1 MCLLRGKTA
10 GAAIS
15 AFLSWIIFIQALP
28 FPIKA
33 QEIQQEDRPPF
44 RIVVLEGE
52 GSINNVKQPVNRGAL
67 VLVED
72 ENKNPLGG
80 VAVTFFLPSEGPSGF
95 FPNGSRVLTVFSDE
109 KGLAATRP
117 IHFNDGVGLMRIR
130 VSAALFS
137 QTANALITET
147 NVSSA
152 AATRSELV
160 PGAGKMKVA
169 RPGTNHKRL
178 IILLVAAG
186 AAAGLGYYFAT
197 KKDTPTGTI
206 SVGTPSIGGPR

>member
-1 MCLLRGKTA
+1 M
-10 GAAIS
+10 
-15 AFLSWIIFIQALP
+15 
-28 FPIKA
+28 
-33 QEIQQEDRPPF
+33 
-44 RIVVLEGE
+44 
-52 GSINNVKQPVNRGAL
+52 
-67 VLVED
+67 LVED

-117 IHFNDGVGLMRIR
+117 IRFNDGVGLMRIR

-169 RPGTNHKRL
+169 RPGTSHKRL

-197 KKDTPTGTI
+197 REGHAHRDDLRRHTEHRWTTMNRAGILRAAFCGPSAALFLGSRCMCPYSGTCGTRASI
-206 SVGTPSIGGPR
+206 SCGRC

>member
-1 MCLLRGKTA
+1 MCLHRGKTA
-10 GAAIS
+10 GATIS
-15 AFLSWIIFIQALP
+15 AFLSWTLFIQALP
-28 FPIKA
+28 FPIAA
-33 QEIQQEDRPPF
+33 QERQQEDHPPF

-52 GSINNVKQPVNRGAL
+52 GSINNVKQSVNRGAL

-72 ENKNPLGG
+72 DNKNPLGG

-117 IHFNDGVGLMRIR
+117 IRFNDAVGLMRIR

-160 PGAGKMKVA
+160 PGAGKMKVE

-178 IILLVAAG
+178 IIILAALG

-197 KKDTPTGTI
+197 KTDTPTGTI
-206 SVGTPSIGGPR
+206 SVGTPSVGGPR

>member
-15 AFLSWIIFIQALP
+15 AFLSWTIFIQALP
-28 FPIKA
+28 FPTAA

-72 ENKNPLGG
+72 DNKNPLGG

-117 IHFNDGVGLMRIR
+117 IHFSDGIGLMRVR

-137 QTANALITET
+137 QTANALITQT

-160 PGAGKMKVA
+160 PGAGKLKVE
-169 RPGTNHKRL
+169 RPGTSHKRL
-178 IILLVAAG
+178 IITLVAIG
-186 AAAGLGYYFAT
+186 AAAGLAYYFAT

-206 SVGTPSIGGPR
+206 TVGTPSIGGPR